1 MTRRLPLVAFLVFLV
16 TLSAAFSQD
25 KMMPGE
31 FGPDAARA
39 LKSNTDVLGEEVLAA
54 GEPSF
59 SRVENYFPAMKRPRA
74 IVGVKNHQDFIGVAW
89 DGTLELGKGQPGTFG
104 RIQLSFH
111 LGDPP
116 SPYSGEGA
124 VTRSLLGGY
133 LPVVQTR
140 WQFDGLLYEETV
152 FGHSQNLSPDEP
164 LWAYVRLRVTNPRE
178 RESSVHITV
187 YSTPALGGPV
197 PSYSARIPA
206 HQQHDFYFKT
216 PNTVDPQHLV
226 FTISPVEFDQAL
238 NETETYW
245 NKLLNQNMVIRI
257 PETRVTDAY
266 RAWLMYNF
274 LNVPKIDGQYMIYDG
289 RPFYEQVYGYS
300 AALYCDALSQYG
312 YWKDTQEY
320 LGSLVR
326 TQRPD
331 GEYLTIY
338 GTPDNGAMLFALARH
353 YALSHDLGWFKMV
366 APKMIKSCE
375 WISRSRATTRVMQ
388 SGSKPLTY
396 GLLPAGPAYCDY
408 QTPVYSYVSDSYN
421 WLGMHEAALAFQE
434 AGMAAKGKQWL
445 REANDYR
452 DDILTSMQAALVDVG
467 GFKALPVEPLTQRL
481 LKQGGGDY
489 YGLIAPGI
497 LESGIFGPNDA
508 RSSWITRY
516 MDERGGLL
524 LGLDRYADGVDHAY
538 TYGYALTQLR
548 DGNIGKFLLTFY
560 GMLAYGMSRGTYSA
574 VEVTHLPLG
583 INELTLPHTYSNTQQ
598 LRMLRMMLVREEGN
612 DLLLASG
619 TPRAWLEA
627 GQAISVQ
634 RAPTPYGVLSYSLV
648 ANAEGNQLRAIIEP
662 FSEGTDSYPEHVK
675 LWVRTPK
682 GSEKL
687 KDVTLNGKS
696 WSSFHEDVIELPGT
710 MMRERLDIVARY

>member
-1 MTRRLPLVAFLVFLV
+1 MTKRLPVIAFLACFFGV
-16 TLSAAFSQD
+16 SAAFCQD

-31 FGPDAARA
+31 FGPDAGRA
-39 LKSNTDVLGEEVLAA
+39 MKANTDVLGEEVLAS

-59 SRVENYFPAMKRPRA
+59 SRIENYFPAMKRPRA
-74 IVGVKNHQDFIGVAW
+74 IVGVKGHPDFIGVAW
-89 DGTLELGKGQPGTFG
+89 DGTLELGKGPPGTFG
-104 RIQLSFH
+104 RVQISFH

-116 SPYSGEGA
+116 SACSADGA

-140 WQFDGLLYEETV
+140 WQFNGLLYEETV
-152 FGHSQNLSPDEP
+152 LGHSRNLSPDEP
-164 LWAYVRLRVTNPRE
+164 LWAYVKLRVTNPRE
-178 RESSVHITV
+178 QESSARITI

-197 PSYSARIPA
+197 PSFSARIPA
-206 HQQHDFYFKT
+206 HQQHDFYFST
-216 PNTVDPQHLV
+216 SNTVDPQHLV
-226 FTISPVEFDQAL
+226 FSIGAAEFDQAL
-238 NETETYW
+238 NETAAFW
-245 NKLLNQNMVIRI
+245 NKLLNQDMVIRT
-257 PETRVTDAY
+257 PETRVNDAY

-274 LNVPKIDGQYMIYDG
+274 LNVPKIKGQYMIYDG

-312 YWKDTQEY
+312 YGKDSEKYLESLFSTQ
-320 LGSLVR
+320 
-326 TQRPD
+326 QPD

-338 GTPDNGAMLFALARH
+338 GTPDNGAMLFALAQH
-353 YALSHDLGWFKMV
+353 YVLSHDLGWFKTV

-375 WISRSRATTRVMQ
+375 WISRSRAMTRVMQ
-388 SGSKPLTY
+388 GGSKPLTY

-408 QTPVYSYVSDSYN
+408 QIPVYSYVSDSYN

-434 AGMAAKGKQWL
+434 AGMVANGQEWL
-445 REANDYR
+445 RQANDYR

-497 LESGIFGPNDA
+497 LETGIFGQNNV
-508 RSSWITRY
+508 RGSWITRY

-548 DGNIGKFLLTFY
+548 NGNIGKFLLTFY
-560 GMLAYGMSRGTYSA
+560 AMLAYGMSRGTYSA

-598 LRMLRMMLVREEGN
+598 LRMLRMMLVREEGD

-627 GQAISVQ
+627 GDTISVQ
-634 RAPTPYGVLSYSLV
+634 RAPTPYGLLSYNL
-648 ANAEGNQLRAIIEP
+648 AADTAGNQFRATIEP
-662 FSEGTDSYPEHVK
+662 LSAGTGSYPEHIK
-675 LWVRTPK
+675 LWMRTPRAD
-682 GSEKL
+682 EKP
-687 KDVTLNGKS
+687 KDFTLNGKPCT
-696 WSSFHEDVIELPGT
+696 SFHDDVIDLPGT
-710 MMRERLDIVARY
+710 MMREKLEFVARY

>member
-1 MTRRLPLVAFLVFLV
+1 MILLVSLVSF
-16 TLSAAFSQD
+16 SAAWCQD

-31 FGPDAARA
+31 FGPDAERA
-39 LKSNTDVLGEEVLAA
+39 LRSNTDVLGEEVLAS

-59 SRVENYFPAMKRPRA
+59 NRVAGYFPAMKRPRV
-74 IVGVKNHQDFIGVAW
+74 IVGVKEHPDFIGVAW
-89 DGTLELGKGQPGTFG
+89 DGTLELGKGPPGTFG
-104 RIQLSFH
+104 RVQISFH

-116 SPYSGEGA
+116 SPHSSEGA

-140 WQFDGLLYEETV
+140 WQFEGLRYEETV
-152 FGHSQNLSPDEP
+152 LGHSQNLSPDEP
-164 LWAYVRLRVTNPRE
+164 LWAYVRLRVTNPHE
-178 RESSVHITV
+178 QESSVRITV

-206 HQQHDFYFKT
+206 HQQHDFYFKIPHT
-216 PNTVDPQHLV
+216 LDPQHLV
-226 FTISPVEFDQAL
+226 FPIGAADFDQAL
-238 NETETYW
+238 NETSTFW
-245 NKLLNQNMVIRI
+245 NKLLNQNMVIRT
-257 PETRVTDAY
+257 PETRVNDAY

-274 LNVPKIDGQYMIYDG
+274 LNVPKIKGQYMIYDG

-312 YWKDTQEY
+312 YGKDTEKY
-320 LGSLVR
+320 LESLFR

-338 GTPDNGAMLFALARH
+338 GTPDNGAMLFALAQH
-353 YALSHDLGWFKMV
+353 YALGHDLDWFRKAAPRMV
-366 APKMIKSCE
+366 KSCE
-375 WISRSRATTRVMQ
+375 WIRRSRASTKLMPGGTR
-388 SGSKPLTY
+388 PLTY

-408 QTPVYSYVSDSYN
+408 QVPVYSYVSDSYN
-421 WLGMHEAALAFQE
+421 WLGMHEAALAFQA
-434 AGMAAKGKQWL
+434 AGMAAEGEQWR

-497 LESGIFGPNDA
+497 LETGIFGPNDA

-548 DGNIGKFLLTFY
+548 HGNIGKFLLTFY
-560 GMLAYGMSRGTYSA
+560 AMLAYGMSLDTYSA

-598 LRMLRMMLVREEGN
+598 LRMLRMMLVREEGH

-627 GQAISVQ
+627 GKAISVQ
-634 RAPTPYGVLSYSLV
+634 RAPTPYGWLSYHLAADIAGS
-648 ANAEGNQLRAIIEP
+648 QFRATIEP
-662 FSEGTDSYPEHVK
+662 LSAGTGDYPEQVK
-675 LWVRTPK
+675 LWMRIPRV
-682 GSEKL
+682 GEKP
-687 KDVTLNGKS
+687 KDVTLNGKP
-696 WSSFHEDVIELPGT
+696 WSSFHDDVIDLPGT
-710 MMRERLDIVARY
+710 MMREKLEIVARY